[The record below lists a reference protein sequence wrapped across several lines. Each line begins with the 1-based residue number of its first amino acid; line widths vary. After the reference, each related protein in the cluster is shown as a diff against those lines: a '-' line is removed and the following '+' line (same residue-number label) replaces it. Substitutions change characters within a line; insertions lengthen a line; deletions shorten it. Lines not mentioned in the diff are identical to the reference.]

1 MTNKQL
7 FSTVLLA
14 AFSFLVSAQEK
25 GKLYVDCN
33 QAGAT
38 VWVDGQK
45 QGMVPLTLELSGQH
59 NIRVENDI
67 NHFYRSTD
75 LVNFTPGMDES
86 RTYTLKAMPPKC
98 YGFAMLQYG
107 FSANEVGIM
116 LGICRS
122 WGGYFRAA
130 TTIRSSSAGKLDSTP
145 KYYNA
150 VPIRKLKDPYSMSVA
165 AGVMY
170 RITPYLYA
178 FLGAGY
184 AECSPGIY
192 PDDDTSVGREMV
204 GSNYYGTQLAGRRPN
219 DDANGWIADLGVIA
233 KWKAL
238 LLSIGYS
245 RCVVKG
251 SNFRQGDQYGNV
263 RIGLG
268 VTLHKNIK
276 R

>member
-1 MTNKQL
+1 MLSFPTGVNAQD
-7 FSTVLLA
+7 STD
-14 AFSFLVSAQEK
+14 QK
-25 GKLYVDCN
+25 GRLHVDCD

-45 QGMVPLTLELSGQH
+45 LGTVPLTLELAGQH
-59 NIRVENDI
+59 NIRVENDV
-67 NHFYRSTD
+67 NNFYRSTE
-75 LVNFTPGMDES
+75 LVNFTTGMDES

-107 FSANEVGIM
+107 FSANETGIM

-122 WGGYFRAA
+122 WGGYIRAA
-130 TTIRSSSAGKLDSTP
+130 KTAGSSSAEKLGSTP
-145 KYYNA
+145 EYFSE
-150 VPIRKLKDPYSMSVA
+150 VPVRKLEDPTSWSAA
-165 AGVMY
+165 AGVMH

-184 AECSPGIY
+184 AECSPGNY

-204 GSNYYGTQLAGRRPN
+204 GPNYYGTQVAGRRPN
-219 DDANGWIADLGVIA
+219 DDANGWIADLGFIA
-233 KWKAL
+233 KWRAL
-238 LLSIGYS
+238 LLSVGYS

-251 SNFRQGDQYGNV
+251 SNFRNGDQYGNV